1 MDRHAQ
7 ELLNDYLLRWEEL
20 FEQGNDVEASVLCKD
35 HPELTETLA
44 RRIAILKASSWLDEP
59 LEYRHDPPGDNPTNS
74 PLSPKTLLGRYSLDE
89 VIGTGGSSEV
99 WRAYDQE
106 LQRTVAVKLPKL
118 SNVEATDRFL
128 SEARRVARLKHPA
141 IVPVY
146 DVGLEAG
153 RCFIVTE
160 YVDGGSLANR
170 LEKGPVSQEAVIRWI
185 SSIADALEHAHVHG
199 VIHRDIKPE
208 NILISV
214 SGQAVLA
221 DFGIAQSSHAGGAS
235 ANSVGTLQYMSPE
248 AVEGRPITPAT
259 DIYSLGVVLHEA
271 LAGESPY
278 SGEDVNVL
286 RREIVLGAAK
296 GVSQELTP
304 ALREFC
310 QKALQRDPTLRHS
323 SAAQFAT
330 ELRAAAT
337 PKPPRRY
344 GFVLIPMAVIGLVG
358 ALLLPRMLTDGRMPG
373 TTPQS
378 LPTINAVA
386 VEAAPPSVPA
396 AAPLVEAKPAPV
408 PRSVSNSLEMLFVQI
423 TPGEFQMGE
432 GKESVKVTISRPFS
446 IGTTEVSQLT
456 WKRIMGTEPWKGQR
470 FTPIG
475 DNIPATYISWNDA
488 VSFCDKITEIEQK
501 AGVMPLNES
510 YRLPTEAEWEYAC
523 RAGSTTLY
531 HFGDDPALLSEYA
544 WHDGPGGLKQGY
556 QVHPIATKKP
566 NAWGLYDMHGNASE
580 WCSDWYLSLQD
591 GEPLTKDGGKTRVL
605 RGATFFNQEHDCRSA
620 RRDHGSDGRTA
631 SGFRVARSLK

>member
-1 MDRHAQ
+1 MDRQGQ

-20 FEQGNDVEASVLCKD
+20 FEQGNDVEASDLCKD

-44 RRIAILKASSWLDEP
+44 RRIAILKASSWLDKP
-59 LEYRHDPPGDNPTNS
+59 LEHRQDPPSDNPTNS
-74 PLSPKTLLGRYSLDE
+74 PLSPKTLLGRYLLDE
-89 VIGTGGSSEV
+89 HIGTGGSSEV

-146 DVGLEAG
+146 DVGLEDG

-160 YVDGGSLANR
+160 YIDGGSLADR
-170 LEKGPVSQEAVIRWI
+170 LGKGPVPQESVIRWI
-185 SSIADALEHAHVHG
+185 SSIADALEYAHIHG

-235 ANSVGTLQYMSPE
+235 ATSLGTLKYMSPE

-271 LAGESPY
+271 LAGEAPY

-304 ALREFC
+304 ALHEFC

-330 ELRAAAT
+330 ELRAVGSS
-337 PKPPRRY
+337 KPPRRY
-344 GFVLIPMAVIGLVG
+344 GFVLIPMAVLGLVG
-358 ALLLPRMLTDGRMPG
+358 ALLLPRMLTDGRKIDP
-373 TTPQS
+373 PAES
-378 LPTINAVA
+378 LPTVNAVA

-423 TPGEFQMGE
+423 PPGEFQMGE
-432 GKESVKVTISRPFS
+432 GKESVKVTLSQS
-446 IGTTEVSQLT
+446 YWIGTTEVSQLT

-470 FTPIG
+470 FTSIG
-475 DNIPATYISWNDA
+475 DNIPATYISWDDA
-488 VSFCDKITEIEQK
+488 VAFCDKITEIEQK
-501 AGVMPLNES
+501 AGMPLNES

>member
-146 DVGLEAG
+146 DVGLEDG

-160 YVDGGSLANR
+160 YIDGGSLADR
-170 LEKGPVSQEAVIRWI
+170 LGKGPVPQESVIRWI
-185 SSIADALEHAHVHG
+185 SSIADALEYAHIHG

-330 ELRAAAT
+330 ELRAVGSS
-337 PKPPRRY
+337 KPPRRY
-344 GFVLIPMAVIGLVG
+344 GFVLIPMAVLGLVG
-358 ALLLPRMLTDGRMPG
+358 ALLLPRMLTDGRKIDP
-373 TTPQS
+373 PAES
-378 LPTINAVA
+378 LPTVNAVA

-566 NAWGLYDMHGNASE
+566 NAWGLYDTHGNAGE